1 MKTKN
6 YYAVIFTS
14 KKASYDEGYDE
25 MSKLMGDLAK
35 KQKGF
40 IDIESVRNSEGVGIT
55 ISYWE
60 SLEDITAWKSNT
72 EHLNA
77 QKLGKSSWYESYK
90 VRICKVEREYAM
102 D

>member
-1 MKTKN
+1 MEKKS

-14 KKASYDEGYDE
+14 KKSNEDSGYEE
-25 MSKLMGDLAK
+25 MARLMVNLAQQ
-35 KQKGF
+35 QKGF
-40 IDIESVRNSEGVGIT
+40 ISVESARGADGVGIT

-60 SLEDITAWKSNT
+60 SLEDVTAWKNNT
-72 EHLNA
+72 EHLKA
-77 QKLGKSSWYESYK
+77 QQLGQTKWYDSYK